1 MKTVKISAI
10 AILVSFLCAGV
21 VRAEDTK
28 RRFFWQAR
36 KEAKQE
42 FKNQKREEKHAFKQS
57 LKGKSSEEKKAAAF
71 QHHQEMRARRKDFLE
86 KRHAAAGTALKT
98 KLDQNTKLT
107 EEQKKRIL
115 DQHEKQYRGNA
126 AFYANQAEDNQAFL
140 TKTANDSALTQ
151 NQKQQAIRKYF
162 EEQRLANKTHWQG
175 QKQNREE
182 FRSGLKQAAQTGQT
196 AG

>member
-115 DQHEKQYRGNA
+115 DQHEKQYQGV
-126 AFYANQAEDNQAFL
+126 F
-140 TKTANDSALTQ
+140 
-151 NQKQQAIRKYF
+151 RK
-162 EEQRLANKTHWQG
+162 G
-175 QKQNREE
+175 
-182 FRSGLKQAAQTGQT
+182 
-196 AG
+196 